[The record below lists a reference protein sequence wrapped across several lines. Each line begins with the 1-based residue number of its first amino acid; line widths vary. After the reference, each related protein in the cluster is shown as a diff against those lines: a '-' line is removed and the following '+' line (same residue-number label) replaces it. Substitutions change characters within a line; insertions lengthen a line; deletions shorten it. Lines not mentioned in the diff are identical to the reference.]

1 MGITDFSVQLLT
13 KVINEYHPKTVCEL
27 GDQNLY
33 TNDGNYGQ
41 YANLFYEQMGIEEYV
56 CIDLNGGNGA
66 LQWDMGKSQQVS
78 KQYDLVTDFGFSEH
92 VGANGKFDNDSIY
105 RCWLNKHN
113 LLKVG
118 GIMVNENPAHNH
130 WPGHGFNYYTE
141 NFYQQVSLGGYEIK
155 QLGFNFAM
163 GNVTDGGNIHCI
175 MKKTSIF
182 FPSWLEFKTFSLF
195 QK

>member
-1 MGITDFSVQLLT
+1 MGITDFSVQMLT
-13 KVINEYHPKTVCEL
+13 KVLNEYHPKTVCEL

-33 TNDGNYGQ
+33 TNDRNYGQ

-66 LQWDMGKSQQVS
+66 LQWDMGKRQQAT
-78 KQYDLVTDFGFSEH
+78 QQFDLVTDFGFSEH
-92 VGANGKFDNDSIY
+92 VGTEGKFDWEAIY
-105 RCWLNKHN
+105 NCWLNKHN

-141 NFYQQVSLGGYEIK
+141 DFYKGIPITSYVILALGS
-155 QLGFNFAM
+155 NFAM
-163 GNVTDGGNIHCI
+163 GNTTDGGNIH
-175 MKKTSIF
+175 SILLKVGDNF
-182 FPSWLEFKTFSLF
+182 LSFDEFKELSLY
-195 QK
+195 QQ